1 MESDGAGVRLWV
13 KAAPGS
19 SRDQVAGV
27 LGDRL
32 KVRVSAPAEDGRAN
46 QAVCATIAQAL
57 GIKPRQVTIESGYTN
72 PEKIVRIEGV
82 SVGRVREK
90 LRSSGCVT

>member
-1 MESDGAGVRLWV
+1 MSLRIESDGTAVRLWI
-13 KAAPGS
+13 KAVPGS

-46 QAVCATIAQAL
+46 QAICKTIANAL
-57 GIKPRQVTIESGYTN
+57 KIKPKKVTIESGQTN
-72 PEKIVRIEGV
+72 PEKIVRIEGLAV
-82 SVGRVREK
+82 ESVRALLME
-90 LRSSGCVT
+90 